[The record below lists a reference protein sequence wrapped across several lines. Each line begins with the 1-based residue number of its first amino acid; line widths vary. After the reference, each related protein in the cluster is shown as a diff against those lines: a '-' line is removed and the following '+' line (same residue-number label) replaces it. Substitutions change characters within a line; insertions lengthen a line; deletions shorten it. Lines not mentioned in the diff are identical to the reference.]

1 VRLVPF
7 GVAVV
12 AAALFLSGLGAAPF
26 IDPPEGFH
34 TEIAREMLTRG
45 DFVTPR
51 LNAVRYFDKP
61 PLLYWLISLSSLPAG
76 PTPFAA
82 RFWSALAAV
91 GVAGVTAYLGILLGG
106 LRVGLLAGL
115 MVAANMGIFLF
126 GRFVKPDL
134 LFILCMVLAYLGF
147 VLAYLGRGRW
157 PLALFY
163 GALGLAT
170 LAKDVLG
177 AIGPIVVVGLFFWL
191 TRERPLRPW
200 VPWWGVG
207 LFCAIALP
215 WYALVELRNRGFL
228 WYTIVDN
235 HLLNFTRQRAFPDE
249 DVPLGTLEF
258 VIVTVIAFLPWVLVV
273 PTGAVRIFRASRESA
288 TDRLWILF
296 ALWSAVVIGFFA
308 VAPFKLPHYGLPAF
322 PALALIA
329 ARAWDDTIGAS
340 PGAAGP
346 RALLL
351 PVALV
356 FVGVTL
362 TLAAAWADMLPLP
375 GGAMTAFDVTARNLE
390 ARGQAAAA
398 TPLAA
403 FAGVVRVSVMVFLA
417 GTVALAVAFWRRAPG
432 AGVAIALATV
442 LAFLPLAGNGM
453 AEFARIRSA
462 RPIAEALV
470 IRSAPG
476 DLVMHEGSL
485 ENSGS
490 LLLQL
495 GVPIPVVDGRQSNLA
510 FGATFPE
517 ARDIFWDG
525 PRAREAW
532 ARPGRHFLI
541 SVVAAERSVVRAFPP
556 ERVHLLLDRGGR
568 RLYSNQPDA
577 LDVTRPR

>member
-12 AAALFLSGLGAAPF
+12 AAALFFSGLGAAPF

-34 TEIAREMLTRG
+34 TEIAREMLLSG
-45 DFVTPR
+45 DAVTPR
-51 LNAVRYFDKP
+51 LNGVRYFDKP
-61 PLLYWLISLSSLPAG
+61 PLLYWLISLSSAPAG

-82 RFWSALAAV
+82 RFWSAAAAV
-91 GVAGVTAYLGILLGG
+91 GVAGVTAYLGTLLGG
-106 LRVGLLAGL
+106 HRVGLLAGL
-115 MVAANMGIFLF
+115 MVSANMGVFLF

-134 LFILCMVLAYLGF
+134 VFILCITLAYLGF

-163 GALGLAT
+163 GALAMAT
-170 LAKDVLG
+170 LAKDLLG
-177 AIGPIVVVGLFFWL
+177 ALGPIVVIAIFFWL

-200 VPWWGVG
+200 FPWWGVA
-207 LFCAIALP
+207 LFCVIALP

-249 DVPLGTLEF
+249 DVPLGSLEF
-258 VIVTVIAFLPWVLVV
+258 LIVTIVAFLPWVLAV
-273 PTGAVRIFRASRESA
+273 PTGAVRIFRAPRENA

-296 ALWSAVVIGFFA
+296 AVWAAVVIGFFT

-329 ARAWDDTIGAS
+329 ARAWDDTIAAA
-340 PGAAGP
+340 PGAVRP
-346 RALLL
+346 RALLV
-351 PVALV
+351 PVTLV
-356 FVGVTL
+356 FLAITL
-362 TLAAAWADMLPLP
+362 VMGAAWLDLLPIP
-375 GGAMTAFDVTARNLE
+375 SGALSSFDVTARNLE

-398 TPLAA
+398 TPLAV
-403 FAGVVRVSVMVFLA
+403 FAGVIRVSALVFLV
-417 GTVALAVAFWRRAPG
+417 GTVSLIVAVRRQMTG
-432 AGVAIALATV
+432 AGAAVALATV
-442 LAFLPLAGNGM
+442 FAFLPLAGNGM

-462 RPIAEALV
+462 RPVAEALAL
-470 IRSAPG
+470 RAAPG

-490 LLLQL
+490 VLLRLR
-495 GVPIPVVDGRQSNLA
+495 VPIPVVDGLQSNLA
-510 FGATFPE
+510 YGATFPE
-517 ARDIFWDG
+517 GREIFWDA

-532 ARPGRHFLI
+532 GKPGRHYLI
-541 SVVAAERSVVRAFPP
+541 SVVAADRSVVRAFPSD
-556 ERVHLLLDRGGR
+556 RVHLLVDRGGR

-577 LDVTRPR
+577 R